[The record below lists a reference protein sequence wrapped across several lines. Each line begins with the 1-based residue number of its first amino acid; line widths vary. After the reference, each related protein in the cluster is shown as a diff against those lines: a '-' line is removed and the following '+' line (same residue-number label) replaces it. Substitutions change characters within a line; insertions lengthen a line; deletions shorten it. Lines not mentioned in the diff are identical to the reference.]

1 MDIWI
6 FAFGINIFTFFLFTI
21 TRTQPQLPRPFM
33 GLAHPK
39 SQSIPK
45 SLPPTM
51 ENMRETPALSP
62 VFEGRLYL
70 RSENK
75 QWKLRLFRF
84 DGSSLTCLST
94 RKVKLPPGTRLD
106 PSVVDLNELVMNR
119 SPSASLTSPLL
130 ATPANKSRT
139 KPGSHI
145 AGYYQLPKWT
155 VNIADMSAI
164 SVLKHNKRKNLFM
177 NQNSLAFCIRTYDDQ
192 CYVLK
197 AQNEKDLERW
207 LFILTKMW

>member
-1 MDIWI
+1 
-6 FAFGINIFTFFLFTI
+6 
-21 TRTQPQLPRPFM
+21 
-33 GLAHPK
+33 
-39 SQSIPK
+39 
-45 SLPPTM
+45 M

-75 QWKLRLFRF
+75 QWQLRLFRF
-84 DGSSLTCLST
+84 DGTTLTCLST
-94 RKVKLPPGTRLD
+94 RKLKLPPGTRLD
-106 PSVVDLNELVMNR
+106 PSVLDLNELVMNR
-119 SPSASLTSPLL
+119 SPSASVTSPLL

-139 KPGSHI
+139 KPGADM

-155 VNIADMSAI
+155 VNVADISAI
-164 SVLKHNKRKNLFM
+164 SMLKNNKRKHLFM
-177 NQNSLAFCIRTYDDQ
+177 NQNSLCFCVRTYDDR

-197 AQNEKDLERW
+197 AQKEKDLERW